1 MESGKSAGSGE
12 VTNGAATSSRAVS
25 LRIRGELRA
34 FDIDDP
40 VLPDWVENQALASN
54 GHPYDKKMKKEA
66 YEEEL
71 KTLQIELVK
80 VQFWLQATGKRVMA
94 LFEGRDA
101 AGKGGTIHSILEY
114 MNPRLAHN
122 IALTKPTETESGQW
136 YFQRYIA
143 HFPSAGNMS
152 LFDRSWYNRAIVEP
166 VMGFCTQEQYDAFM
180 EQVPRF
186 EKLIHQEG
194 IHFFKFWLEIGQ
206 EMQIKRFH
214 DRRHDPLK
222 VWKLSTMDIA
232 ALDKWSDY
240 TDKRDRMLKQTHT
253 KDAPWMVARA
263 NDKRRAHLNVIRH
276 ILMSLNYEGRDLKAI
291 GEIDKKIIGEA
302 PDMI

>member
-1 MESGKSAGSGE
+1 MDVGKSAGSGDGKDI
-12 VTNGAATSSRAVS
+12 TPSNSRAVT

-40 VLPDWVENQALASN
+40 ILPDWVENQALASA
-54 GHPYDKKMKKEA
+54 GHPYDKKMKREA

-71 KTLQIELVK
+71 KKLQIELVK

-101 AGKGGTIHSILEY
+101 AGKGGTINSILAY

-152 LFDRSWYNRAIVEP
+152 LFDRSWYNRAVVEP
-166 VMGFCTQEQYDAFM
+166 VMGFCTQEQYEAFI

-186 EKLIHQEG
+186 EKLIRQEG
-194 IHFFKFWLEIGQ
+194 IHFFKFWLDIGQ

-222 VWKLSTMDIA
+222 VWKLSSMDIA
-232 ALDKWSDY
+232 ALDKWGDY
-240 TDKRDRMLKQTHT
+240 TEKRDRMLKQTHT